1 MSNQAKTVLKISPM
15 FTLFVVFL
23 VLRLTEVIDWSYWWV
38 TAPLWAP
45 AAVAVAVLAI
55 WGLVVLLIGIFAIIL
70 ELLP

>member
-1 MSNQAKTVLKISPM
+1 MLNQAKTFLKISPM

-45 AAVAVAVLAI
+45 AAVAVAVLAV